1 MNEQIWMQPR
11 HRRLIPSGPLCAAN
25 WSQADGPSHEGLR
38 FAAEWDL
45 ECQIKARSRDYLP
58 ATCRVLFCNQLRRL
72 QLHIADILH
81 LDAFLGTVTVPHT
94 PPSGLQVPSSPS
106 ATITL
111 SVWPRCNEALW
122 CRFLHFCLY
131 VMLIQPPR
139 VNAKESVT
147 EKILNFCIFSDFADP
162 PQTASNWFLTIPPAR
177 AESADRRCRVH
188 LTRDGATID
197 DSTCSEY
204 CS

>member
-1 MNEQIWMQPR
+1 MQPR

-45 ECQIKARSRDYLP
+45 ECQIKARSRDY
-58 ATCRVLFCNQLRRL
+58 
-72 QLHIADILH
+72 

-131 VMLIQPPR
+131 VMRIQRPR